1 MQNIGRCKVGR
12 RGIGR
17 MLLGSIL
24 LVGLVAG
31 CSGGDD
37 AANAATPSGTPTPTA
52 TAETSPVASQE
63 DRMAKSGDTVS
74 VHYRGT
80 LDSGEEFDSSRGGQP
95 LQFTLGASEVIAGF
109 DEAITGMSVG
119 ETKTV
124 RIPAE
129 NAYGEHRDDLV
140 IVVPAAQAPDGLQVG
155 QQVFLGDAPAT
166 VTSIGP
172 DGVTVD
178 ANHPLAG
185 EALTFEVELVGIE

>member
-1 MQNIGRCKVGR
+1 
-12 RGIGR
+12 
-17 MLLGSIL
+17 MLLGSIV
-24 LVGLVAG
+24 LVGLAVG

-37 AANAATPSGTPTPTA
+37 AADAATPSGTPTPTT
-52 TAETSPVASQE
+52 TAEASPVASQE

-95 LQFTLGASEVIAGF
+95 LQFTLGANEVIAGF
-109 DEAITGMSVG
+109 DEAITGMAVG
-119 ETKTV
+119 ESKTV

-140 IVVPAAQAPDGLQVG
+140 IVVPAAQAPEGLEVG

-185 EALTFEVELVGIE
+185 EALTFELELVGIE

>member
-1 MQNIGRCKVGR
+1 
-12 RGIGR
+12 
-17 MLLGSIL
+17 
-24 LVGLVAG
+24 
-31 CSGGDD
+31 
-37 AANAATPSGTPTPTA
+37 
-52 TAETSPVASQE
+52 
-63 DRMAKSGDTVS
+63 MAKSGDTVS

>member
-1 MQNIGRCKVGR
+1 MQNIGRWKVGR

-17 MLLGSIL
+17 MLLGSIV

-31 CSGGDD
+31 CAGGDD
-37 AANAATPSGTPTPTA
+37 AADAATPSGTPTPTA

-95 LQFTLGASEVIAGF
+95 LQFTLGANEVIAGF

-140 IVVPAAQAPDGLQVG
+140 IVVPAAQAPDGLEVG

-185 EALTFEVELVGIE
+185 EALTFEVELVGID

>member
-1 MQNIGRCKVGR
+1 MR
-12 RGIGR
+12 RF
-17 MLLGSIL
+17 GSRPA
-24 LVGLVAG
+24 LVGAVLLAATIAG
-31 CSGGDD
+31 CGGDD
-37 AANAATPSGTPTPTA
+37 PEAATATTTPDGDTVTSTA
-52 TAETSPVASQE
+52 TVTATSTGGTQE
-63 DRMAKSGDTVS
+63 DRMAQAGDTVS

-95 LQFTLGASEVIAGF
+95 LQFTLGTGQVIAGF
-109 DEAITGMSVG
+109 DEAITGMQIG

-129 NAYGEHRDDLV
+129 NAYGVHREDLV
-140 IVVPAAQAPDGLQVG
+140 IVVPAAQAPAGLEVG

-166 VTSIGP
+166 VTAVGA

-185 EALTFEVELVGIE
+185 EALTFEVELVAIN